1 MQINDRVGF
10 SALKPNHHQF
20 TAFAHVVR
28 EGSFSRA
35 AERLGVSQ
43 SAVTQHVA
51 KLEKS
56 IGMKLLRREQNGVSL
71 TRAGQS
77 LFELADRRVTL
88 DDLIV
93 EKIQG
98 FASLE
103 RGYLSVIANAP
114 RPALPVIAS
123 FQKAYPKVEIDFT
136 LYDWTQAMAMLRDRK
151 VDIAIVTEP
160 DRVGDCIS
168 LPISEVRYV
177 AYVPEGHKLAGRH
190 TITLTDLAEETVLIP
205 EEGSFTA
212 RIVERKLKQHGRQFP
227 NRMRTTTFP
236 VMKEAILHG
245 VGVGIFLDDSG
256 FPGDGLVAVQVEEL
270 PETYVTKLVVPKDKW
285 DLGIVQRFVELVEVS
300 TLR

>member
-1 MQINDRVGF
+1 M
-10 SALKPNHHQF
+10 KTNHHQF

-56 IGMKLLRREQNGVSL
+56 IGMKLLRREQHGVSL
-71 TRAGQS
+71 TRAGQT
-77 LFELADRRVTL
+77 LYELADRQVTL
-88 DDLIV
+88 DELIL
-93 EKIQG
+93 ERIQG
-98 FASLE
+98 FASLA

-123 FQKAYPKVEIDFT
+123 FQKAYPNVEIDFT
-136 LYDWTQAMAMLRDRK
+136 LYDWTQAMALLRGRK

-160 DRVGDCIS
+160 DRMGDCIS
-168 LPISEVRYV
+168 QTIGNTCYV
-177 AYVPEGHKLAGRH
+177 AYVPEHHRLAGKPSVSFA
-190 TITLTDLAEETVLIP
+190 DLAVETVLIP

-212 RIVERKLKQHGRQFP
+212 RIVERKLKQCGLQFP
-227 NRMRTTTFP
+227 YRMRTTTFP

-256 FPGDGLVAVQVEEL
+256 FPGDGLVAVPVDEL
-270 PETYVTKLVVPKDKW
+270 PEIYATKLVVPKDKW
-285 DLGIVQRFVELVEVS
+285 DLRIVQRFIELVEVS
-300 TLR
+300 SVR